1 MSGHRF
7 GTIVRAW
14 IFFLG
19 LAVWVLAAAVALS
32 GRLRWALVFVA
43 LALGLDAAGRAW
55 SRRSPVPMPYFMRLV
70 LSVPRGPHSPHHLKH
85 VLQPRNGERILEVGP
100 GIGVHALSIAS
111 SLLPDGVLDVLDV
124 QKEMIEELKRRAAS
138 EGLTNIVATQG
149 DAQALPYR
157 DHTFDAA
164 YMIGVLGEIPD
175 AIAALR
181 ELARVLKSEGRLV
194 ICELLIDPD
203 FVPLRTLR
211 EKASDVGFV
220 FERSAGPGFAYTSIF
235 RLPVA

>member
-1 MSGHRF
+1 VRGPRF

-14 IFFLG
+14 IFFAG
-19 LAVWVLAAAVALS
+19 LAAWVLAAALALS

-43 LALGLDAAGRAW
+43 VALGLDAAGRAW
-55 SRRSPVPMPYFMRLV
+55 SRRSPVPMPYFMSWV
-70 LSVPRGPHSPHHLKH
+70 LGVPRGPHSPHHLKR

-138 EGLTNIVATQG
+138 NGLTNIVATQG
-149 DAQALPYR
+149 DAQALPYHDR
-157 DHTFDAA
+157 TFDAA

-175 AIAALR
+175 ALAALR
-181 ELARVLKSEGRLV
+181 ELARVFKPEGRLV
-194 ICELLIDPD
+194 VCELLIDPD
-203 FVPLRTLR
+203 FVSLRTLR
-211 EKASDVGFV
+211 GKTSDVGFV
-220 FERSAGPGFAYTSIF
+220 FERSVGPSFAYAGVF